1 MKSMQPARTLAVGIC
16 ALITLLAAAAIL
28 DRAWPPASALAAEK
42 TPPLTLEQIPFDGRA
57 AYEYLK
63 QICAVG
69 PRPSG
74 SAGMVAQ
81 QKVVSE
87 HFQRLG
93 AQVHFQE
100 FRASNPLDQSS
111 VPMANMIIEWYPDRT
126 ERILL
131 CTHYDTR
138 PLPDH
143 DPHNVNGVHIGANDG
158 ASGLAV
164 LMELGKWMP
173 RLESKYGV
181 DFVLFDGSRFVFKD
195 GKWGK
200 KGDPYFLGA
209 EHFAKAYVSD
219 PPPYKYRWGLMLNMV
234 GSQDLQVYEEM
245 NSMSY
250 RATRPLVE
258 DIWRAA
264 YHTGVRDF
272 VATRKDTVSDDHIRL
287 NEIAK
292 IPTCEIVDFDD
303 PTWRTQQD
311 IPQHC
316 SPLSLAK
323 VGWVVLQWLPQAK

>member
-1 MKSMQPARTLAVGIC
+1 MKSLLSGRST
-16 ALITLLAAAAIL
+16 LAAAYALVAASAAIVL
-28 DRAWPPASALAAEK
+28 FDRASPSSSAAAEK

-81 QKVVSE
+81 QKILSE
-87 HFQRLG
+87 YFQRLG
-93 AQVHFQE
+93 AQVRFQE
-100 FRASNPLDQSS
+100 FRAPNPLDQSS
-111 VPMANMIIEWYPDRT
+111 VPMANMIVQWHPDRM

-143 DPHNVNGVHIGANDG
+143 DPRNMNGVHIGANDG

-181 DFVLFDGSRFVFKD
+181 DFVLFDGSQFVYKE
-195 GKWGK
+195 GRWRHP
-200 KGDPYFLGA
+200 GDPSNLGA
-209 EHFAKAYVSD
+209 KEFAHSYVND
-219 PPPYKYRWGLMLNMV
+219 PPPYKYHWGVLVNMV
-234 GSQDLQVYEEM
+234 GNADLHVYEEM

-258 DIWRAA
+258 DIWRVA
-264 YHTGVRDF
+264 YQTGVREF
-272 VATRKDTVSDDHIRL
+272 VATRKDSVSDDHLRL
-287 NEIAK
+287 NDIAK
-292 IPTCEIVDFDD
+292 IPTCEIIDFDD
-303 PTWRTQQD
+303 PNWRTQQD
-311 IPQHC
+311 TPDHC